1 MKRVILVLGPSRC
14 NIGMLGCYRVL
25 EGVTGSHWAVTEAE
39 EVLRVEES
47 GEGREW
53 RWGSGG
59 QACHHLLPGRRRGD
73 GGRLPLST
81 VGALHRPPTDRGSTQ
96 QSAPAQHPKPQ
107 TGSNFKLLI
116 SNFEPR
122 TLPYLH
128 SSFLEKKLPHCLQKV
143 AKPKLINLGKK
154 NP

>member
-1 MKRVILVLGPSRC
+1 MCVGWWCQVKRVILVLGPSRC

-53 RWGSGG
+53 IGGSGG

-107 TGSNFKLLI
+107 NF
-116 SNFEPR
+116 NFVD
-122 TLPYLH
+122 
-128 SSFLEKKLPHCLQKV
+128 FQF
-143 AKPKLINLGKK
+143 
-154 NP
+154 